1 MSLQNFVLACWIVFM
16 LYWLLSA
23 VSVKP
28 IQSTRGWLNGGWY
41 TLLFVVGYFLILNFK
56 FIDRLGVPMAALGV
70 ILIPPSVPVTVL
82 TVIFLVAGLV
92 IAIAARRALAG
103 NWSSQVAI
111 KEGHELIRSGL
122 YRYVRNPIYS
132 GMLLMV
138 LGTVLSFGNLSA
150 WTGFV
155 VILLGMVLKLKGE
168 ERMLTE
174 HFGRDYDAYK
184 QHSKALIP
192 FV

>member
-1 MSLQNFVLACWIVFM
+1 M

-56 FIDRLGVPMAALGV
+56 FLDRFGVPTAALGV
-70 ILIPPSVPVTVL
+70 ILIPPSAPLTVL

-92 IAIAARRALAG
+92 IAITARRALAG

-111 KEGHELIRSGL
+111 KEGHELITSGL
-122 YRYVRNPIYS
+122 YRYIRNPIYS

-138 LGTVLSFGNLSA
+138 LGSVLSFGTLSA
-150 WTGFV
+150 CIGFV
-155 VILLGMVLKLKGE
+155 VVLAGMVLKLRGE
-168 ERMLTE
+168 ERILSE
-174 HFGRDYDAYK
+174 HFGREYAAYK

-192 FV
+192 FVW